1 MVGCVGEGEG
11 VVVWVGTGVGV
22 GEAITPNPPQAIRK
36 KAVLEMMSKNLLM
49 SILQRASIA

>member
-49 SILQRASIA
+49 SILQHASIA